1 MEEELQ
7 LRLSRVKELALRLD
21 MDCLEQWQ
29 EMYLSSLKARLL
41 AGNLSDEEI
50 ANEVKRWQGVAG
62 FVRFIK
68 NETERATRYFN
79 NI

>member
-21 MDCLEQWQ
+21 LDCLEQWQ

-50 ANEVKRWQGVAG
+50 ANEVKRWQGVPG

>member
-21 MDCLEQWQ
+21 LDCLEQWQ

>member
-21 MDCLEQWQ
+21 LDCLEQWQ

-50 ANEVKRWQGVAG
+50 ANEVKRWQGVAR

>member
-1 MEEELQ
+1 
-7 LRLSRVKELALRLD
+7 
-21 MDCLEQWQ
+21 
-29 EMYLSSLKARLL
+29 MYLSSLKARLL